1 MNLHD
6 LVIRA
11 SWLSTVANR
20 AQWICRDSQGHLYVT
35 DDPPFLDQV
44 VQVVRPSNH

>member
-1 MNLHD
+1 MSLDD

-11 SWLSTVANR
+11 RWLSTVANC

-35 DDPPFLDQV
+35 DDPPYLDQV
-44 VQVVRPSNH
+44 VRVVRPS

>member
-1 MNLHD
+1 MNLDD

-11 SWLSTVANR
+11 RWLSTVANR

-35 DDPPFLDQV
+35 DDPPSLDLV
-44 VQVVRPSNH
+44 VRIVRPS